1 MTDNITLSD
10 IAEDIGM
17 VLENEIRLKILSNVP
32 PPLKESTVKRK
43 GSSTTL
49 IDSGQMLASIS
60 HQVDDSN
67 LQNVTIKSGIFEE
80 DVAEYAVSHEY
91 GREEA
96 GIPCRSFIRS
106 TFEEVFDSNLMPNI
120 ADNLAEYT
128 KSKLSTK

>member
-1 MTDNITLSD
+1 MTENITLSD

-32 PPLKESTVKRK
+32 PPLKKSTIKRK
-43 GSSTTL
+43 GSSATL

-60 HQVDDSN
+60 HQVDDST
-67 LQNVTIKSGIFEE
+67 LQNVTIKAGIFEE
-80 DVAEYAVSHEY
+80 DVAEYAISHEY

-106 TFEEVFDSNLMPNI
+106 TFEEIFDSNLMPNI
-120 ADNLAEYT
+120 ADNLAEYA